1 MLYGIFKGNVEDVE
15 DARQEILIE
24 LYTKARNFRF
34 HSSFKTYLYRIAR
47 NRAIDILRKKGRD
60 RAKIAKLK
68 DYQMVREARDP
79 QEIALEMD
87 RRENVLAALFKLK
100 EEERTMLIARDVE
113 GLSLNEIAEVYGIP
127 LGTVKSKLHRARD
140 RIIGYLDKDF

>member
-1 MLYGIFKGNVEDVE
+1 LLYGIFKGNVEDVE